1 MEKTAP
7 LGALEN
13 SPSFPLSQRPEDDK
27 LSRREWTYSGGRSEV
42 SSNHVSK

>member
-1 MEKTAP
+1 MHQRQEWEETYGKDGS

-27 LSRREWTYSGGRSEV
+27 LSRREW
-42 SSNHVSK
+42 N